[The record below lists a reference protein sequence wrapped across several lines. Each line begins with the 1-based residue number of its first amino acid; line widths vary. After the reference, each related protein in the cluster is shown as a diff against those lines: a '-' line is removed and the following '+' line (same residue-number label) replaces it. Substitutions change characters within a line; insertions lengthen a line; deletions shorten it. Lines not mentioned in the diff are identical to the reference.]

1 VPKVYT
7 KTGDDGTSSLASG
20 ERVDK
25 FDLRLEAYGTI
36 DELNSFIGWA
46 QEVITSL
53 DDRDTIQFVQHK
65 LFNIGS
71 ILAKGD
77 ADYPNYPDLIENDV
91 LSLEKAIDRIESIL
105 QPLSHFILPAG
116 SESISRIHICR
127 TVCRRAERRVVV
139 LEIDTSAYSLIIRF
153 LNRLSDYF
161 FVLARKL
168 AQDDNQA
175 ELKWDKDCKP

>member
-1 VPKVYT
+1 MPKVYT

-20 ERVDK
+20 ERVNK

-46 QEVITSL
+46 SETIVAKE
-53 DDRDTIQFVQHK
+53 DRDTIQFVQHK

-77 ADYPNYPDLIENDV
+77 ADYPNYPTLRDIDILN
-91 LSLEKAIDRIESIL
+91 LEKAIDKIESTL
-105 QPLSHFILPAG
+105 PPLSHFILPAG
-116 SESISRIHICR
+116 AESISRIHICR

-139 LEIDTSAYSLIIRF
+139 LEIDTLTYSLIVQF

-168 AQDDNQA
+168 ASLGHLS
-175 ELKWDKDCKP
+175 ESKWDKDFMS